1 MNNHFYL
8 HYEKDKKSLIRAYFW
23 ALIPIILFSFYKNGI
38 LLYQNGYI
46 SFLDMFL
53 PFYFYLISVL
63 VGYLVAVI
71 KKENHL
77 EFMLYSLIIACT
89 ISTNTNMIIY
99 PILLFVSLFIMSY
112 LARKK
117 NFNFIAGSRILL
129 VLALLLQQ
137 YSYLNVGEKIGAF
150 NYSLWDIFLGFG
162 ISGIGTS
169 SFLLVLVG
177 FLILVFNKF
186 YKKWIPIF
194 ASFIYFILFLGV
206 YFITKDILYLENI
219 LNGTVY
225 FAFVFMGSDLYVT
238 PNTKKGMVLYGI
250 MIGLMTFIFNLFLPI
265 YEVPYIV
272 IFLIS
277 FLIPFINRF
286 WFKKDLLS

>member
-89 ISTNTNMIIY
+89 ISINTNMIIY

-137 YSYLNVGEKIGAF
+137 YSYLNLLSDSRLRHKHRQTPAQT
-150 NYSLWDIFLGFG
+150 YSLRRRTI
-162 ISGIGTS
+162 
-169 SFLLVLVG
+169 
-177 FLILVFNKF
+177 N
-186 YKKWIPIF
+186 P
-194 ASFIYFILFLGV
+194 
-206 YFITKDILYLENI
+206 
-219 LNGTVY
+219 
-225 FAFVFMGSDLYVT
+225 
-238 PNTKKGMVLYGI
+238 P
-250 MIGLMTFIFNLFLPI
+250 
-265 YEVPYIV
+265 
-272 IFLIS
+272 
-277 FLIPFINRF
+277 IPFSVINT
-286 WFKKDLLS
+286 